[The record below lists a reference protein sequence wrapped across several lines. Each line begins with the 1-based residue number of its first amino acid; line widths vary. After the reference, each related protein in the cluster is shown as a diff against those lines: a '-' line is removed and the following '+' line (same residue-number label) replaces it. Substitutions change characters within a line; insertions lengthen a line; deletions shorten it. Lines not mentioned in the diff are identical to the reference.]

1 MSQRLAITAFA
12 LLLFLPPLEAQ
23 QPLPPRLADPFSPAF
38 DEEWYD
44 HPRLAR
50 ARFEA
55 DQADAAGLARARLAA
70 ARVVSQAHRQELL
83 AGRVDVFELLDS
95 VQHQLQ
101 TDLDVQGQD
110 GTAAVLE
117 VAWRQCCEI
126 EAIVEKKYQS
136 NTCHFTDLLI
146 VRETRLTLQQARAR
160 LPRAGR
166 VAGSLDDFVR
176 ADDPLEHAQH
186 VARLN
191 FEAEQTPRPDV
202 DRARVKT
209 ARMAYAER
217 HQQLLA
223 GRVLVS
229 DLLEEAQRL
238 LQAELV
244 DRGED
249 GAVAALELRWR
260 QARELESI
268 LEAKLSAGT
277 AKVADL
283 TAARCTRLETE
294 TALVRAWRAH
304 PGARVDIALD
314 LVPEDDDFLERH
326 KELARAR
333 FQAEQT
339 SPAERARERY
349 DAAHLEVEARVQ
361 ELMAGRIYLDVLLES
376 THRLFQA
383 QRDLR
388 GEAELAPVLENLWRL
403 TWYTE
408 AIYQAKLAAGTAKIA
423 DASHSTEN
431 RLEVERQ
438 LARLKERSKR

>member
-1 MSQRLAITAFA
+1 MSQRLATTAFA
-12 LLLFLPPLEAQ
+12 LLLVLPPLEAR

-38 DEEWYD
+38 DEELYD
-44 HPRLAR
+44 NPRLAR

-55 DQADAAGLARARLAA
+55 DQADAAALGRARLAA
-70 ARVVSQAHRQELL
+70 AQVVFQARQQELL
-83 AGRVDVFELLDS
+83 AGRLTVFELLDS
-95 VQHQLQ
+95 VQLQLQ
-101 TDLDVQGQD
+101 ADLDVQGQD

-176 ADDPLEHAQH
+176 AEDPLELAQH

-202 DRARVKT
+202 DRARVET
-209 ARMAYAER
+209 ARRVYAER
-217 HQQLLA
+217 QQEVLS
-223 GRVLVS
+223 GRGWVS
-229 DLLEEAQRL
+229 DLLEESQRL
-238 LQAELV
+238 LQAELAA
-244 DRGED
+244 RGED

-260 QARELESI
+260 QAREIETI
-268 LEAKLSAGT
+268 LQAKFLAGT

-283 TAARCTRLETE
+283 TAARCTRLEAE
-294 TALVRAWRAH
+294 TALLRARRAH
-304 PGARVDIALD
+304 SGARVDIALD

-339 SPAERARERY
+339 SPAERAHERY

-361 ELMAGRIYLDVLLES
+361 ELMAGRITLDLLLES

-383 QRDLR
+383 QRDLG
-388 GEAELAPVLENLWRL
+388 GEAELAPVLESVWRIA
-403 TWYTE
+403 WYTE
-408 AIYQAKLAAGTAKIA
+408 TIFQAKLAAGTAKIA
-423 DASHSTEN
+423 DTYHSTEH

-438 LARLKERSKR
+438 LSRLKERPKR